1 MVTIM
6 VITPPSPLCMQD
18 SEVFGASAP
27 YVISGNKLL
36 TFLERLKDGL
46 VRVKREGGGGRQ
58 QYSKGESTWE
68 GGSEVRGGHR
78 AGEAVHLDPTPPS
91 SQVWRPS
98 QNTGARPTKR
108 MQLAAENEMMI
119 NTLKV
124 WKNAASFV
132 HKVQWALLLAEE
144 PKKDAHQLLR
154 QDTQLAARMTRKMRT
169 SLQQLWSDRW
179 VQIWQCFLEPLALML
194 L

>member
-58 QYSKGESTWE
+58 QYKGESTWE
-68 GGSEVRGGHR
+68 GGSEVGGGGTEREKQYILILHPPLPR
-78 AGEAVHLDPTPPS
+78 FGGLHETP
-91 SQVWRPS
+91 VWC
-98 QNTGARPTKR
+98 A
-108 MQLAAENEMMI
+108 
-119 NTLKV
+119 
-124 WKNAASFV
+124 
-132 HKVQWALLLAEE
+132 
-144 PKKDAHQLLR
+144 AHQS
-154 QDTQLAARMTRKMRT
+154 DAARCGERDDDQHAEGLEERRFLRT
-169 SLQQLWSDRW
+169 QGAVGPS
-179 VQIWQCFLEPLALML
+179 AG
-194 L
+194 